1 MQETNIPIVEAIPIN
16 VTIQPSQS
24 NDSNSLHETIKT
36 TVSSI
41 QGVLN
46 EFSDEVPVQEPVQ
59 EKIAPE
65 EEAKTKINDF
75 LNYIKSDFFKTDVN
89 ETAKEYN
96 VSPKKLAEN
105 FFEKALGTIGDVLG
119 IAVDTTGNI
128 AHSLVSILSA
138 VMDSAITVIT
148 KVANALVRI
157 VTLNKT
163 CIE

>member
-1 MQETNIPIVEAIPIN
+1 M
-16 VTIQPSQS
+16 
-24 NDSNSLHETIKT
+24 L
-36 TVSSI
+36 
-41 QGVLN
+41 
-46 EFSDEVPVQEPVQ
+46 
-59 EKIAPE
+59 
-65 EEAKTKINDF
+65 INDF
-75 LNYIKSDFFKTDVN
+75 FFFIKSDVFKTDVN

-119 IAVDTTGNI
+119 IAVDTTENI
-128 AHSLVSILSA
+128 AHSLVSILSV
-138 VMDSAITVIT
+138 VMNSAITVIT